1 MKVKNLILTARVL
14 SLVFT
19 PFYLPIV
26 GLLAL
31 FTFSYMSLLPWQYKL
46 VVLGMVYIFT
56 ILFPTLLIH
65 FYCKYQG
72 WNLIQLGARERRM
85 IPYII
90 SILCYFCC
98 YYLMIMMHIP
108 SFMARILLAA
118 LAIQV
123 MCAIINIW
131 WKVSTHTAAIGGVLG
146 ALVAFSF
153 LFAFNPIGWICLVII
168 IAGMVGSSRIILMQH
183 SLSQV
188 VVGFVTGMLCGFFT
202 II

>member
-56 ILFPTLLIH
+56 ILVPTLLIH

-131 WKVSTHTAAIGGVLG
+131 WKVSTHIAAIGGVLG